1 MTIEQTRSAFT
12 GLVLFG
18 LACLSASGL
27 AGAHGALELDDVPEG
42 FVKASI
48 TDRPDIQG
56 LSSLILSAPRPGIML
71 RYTGNESFTV
81 LGTEGE
87 ALLQFTRTG
96 VSVNTASPSWE
107 ASNDKTPALGSD
119 AATASDTS
127 AAPTWVA
134 LSDSG
139 SFSWLDPRLNAM
151 ADIHHQ
157 ADTQQEWAIAVRR
170 ANGEVEQIRGTLMFT
185 AYK

>member
-1 MTIEQTRSAFT
+1 MTIGQTRTAFT

-27 AGAHGALELDDVPEG
+27 AGAHGGLELDVVPEG

-48 TDRPDIQG
+48 TDRPEIRG
-56 LSSLILSAPRPGIML
+56 LSSLILAAPRPGIML
-71 RYTGNESFTV
+71 RYNGEQPLTV

-87 ALLQFTRTG
+87 AFLRFTRTG

-107 ASNDKTPALGSD
+107 ASNDKPPAS
-119 AATASDTS
+119 APNTTADDTS
-127 AAPTWVA
+127 AEPSWVT

-139 SFSWLDPRLNAM
+139 SFSWLDPRLNTM
-151 ADIHHQ
+151 ADVHHE
-157 ADTQQEWAIAVRR
+157 ADTRKEWTIAVRKPD
-170 ANGEVEQIRGTLMFT
+170 GEVDQIRGTLTFT
-185 AYK
+185 AYE

>member
-1 MTIEQTRSAFT
+1 MTIEQTRTACT

-48 TDRPDIQG
+48 TARPDIQG

-71 RYTGNESFTV
+71 RYNGEQPLTV
-81 LGTEGE
+81 LGVEGE
-87 ALLQFTRTG
+87 AFLQFTRTG
-96 VSVNTASPSWE
+96 VSVNTTSPSWE
-107 ASNDKTPALGSD
+107 ASNDKPPASASG
-119 AATASDTS
+119 AAASDTS
-127 AAPTWVA
+127 TDPTWVT

-139 SFSWLDPRLNAM
+139 SFSWLDPRLNTL
-151 ADIHHQ
+151 ADVNHE
-157 ADTQQEWAIAVRR
+157 ADTPKGWTIDVRK
-170 ANGEVEQIRGTLMFT
+170 ADGKVDQIRGTLMFT

>member
-12 GLVLFG
+12 GLALFG

-27 AGAHGALELDDVPEG
+27 AGAHGAPELDDVPEG

-71 RYTGNESFTV
+71 RYTGKESLTV

-107 ASNDKTPALGSD
+107 ASNAKPPALAAD
-119 AATASDTS
+119 ATASDAS
-127 AAPTWVA
+127 AEPTWVT

-151 ADIHHQ
+151 ADVHHQ
-157 ADTQQEWAIAVRR
+157 ADTQKEWTIAVRR
-170 ANGEVEQIRGTLMFT
+170 ANGEVEQIRGTLMYT